1 MTITQYIDE
10 NKREE
15 EASSMI
21 ISTKFKALEVSDGT
35 GSTKAVLEAD
45 MAKVALV
52 SREGESQAC

>member
-21 ISTKFKALEVSDGT
+21 ISTKFKTLEVSDGT